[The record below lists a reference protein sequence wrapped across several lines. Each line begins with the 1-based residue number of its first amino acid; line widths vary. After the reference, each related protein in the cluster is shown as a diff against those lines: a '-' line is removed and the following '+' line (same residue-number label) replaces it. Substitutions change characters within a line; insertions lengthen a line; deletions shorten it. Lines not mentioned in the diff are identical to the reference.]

1 LLPRP
6 VWSARKIAHRKCVW
20 TFNRSSKA
28 SYETAVRYSL
38 QPMKLPWIT
47 FGRCGRRG
55 WKPTLHGAPIWPSN
69 LAFSPHKYTACMRP
83 LTELLC
89 GMRSVNSLRR
99 TPMPYPYHFMQ
110 FCGCLSRLWPT
121 FPRASNAAHGKC
133 MRQKPVLA
141 CCKVR
146 QCLRHA
152 RMLVQ
157 LEDVPQRPWSANMM
171 HPNLQKAER
180 YC

>member
-6 VWSARKIAHRKCVW
+6 VWSARKITHRKCVW
-20 TFNRSSKA
+20 TSNRSSNA

-38 QPMKLPWIT
+38 QPTKLPWIT
-47 FGRCGRRG
+47 FGKCGRSS
-55 WKPTLHGAPIWPSN
+55 WKPTLHGAQIWPSN
-69 LAFSPHKYTACMRP
+69 LAFSPHKYTACMRL

-89 GMRSVNSLRR
+89 SMRNVNSHL
-99 TPMPYPYHFMQ
+99 MQ
-110 FCGCLSRLWPT
+110 FCGCLSRLWPMS
-121 FPRASNAAHGKC
+121 PRASNAAHGEC

-157 LEDVPQRPWSANMM
+157 PEDVPQRPWSANMM
-171 HPNLQKAER
+171 HLNLQKAER